1 MSSVVPYS
9 SNMDFILNIWE
20 VKEKGLWACWVRNL
34 SSEYGKQRQVFHA
47 IYVMVMFTF
56 YNLELMLIIARKV
69 NWQVKIMI
77 TVLRKHYAHRT
88 KSFSCGYSHIL
99 GCL

>member
-1 MSSVVPYS
+1 MSSVAPYS
-9 SNMDFILNIWE
+9 SNMDFILNFGK
-20 VKEKGLWACWVRNL
+20 VKEKGLWACWIRNIG
-34 SSEYGKQRQVFHA
+34 SEYRKQRQVFHA
-47 IYVMVMFTF
+47 IYILVMFTF

-69 NWQVKIMI
+69 NRQVKIMI

-88 KSFSCGYSHIL
+88 KSFSCGCSHIL

>member
-9 SNMDFILNIWE
+9 PSMDFILNFGE
-20 VKEKGLWACWVRNL
+20 VKEKGLWACYSRNL
-34 SSEYGKQRQVFHA
+34 GPEYRKQRQVFHA
-47 IYVMVMFTF
+47 ISIMVRFTF
-56 YNLELMLIIARKV
+56 YSLELTLIIARKV

-88 KSFSCGYSHIL
+88 KSFSCGCSHIL
-99 GCL
+99 GGL